1 MLPQNCVV
9 LCRWKRPLCQSV
21 LLKPFRPIRSSDAR
35 LVEIGLRAEAKV
47 KGNWTSN
54 TRLLVCIIGALLFTL
69 WVALWLHY
77 Y

>member
-35 LVEIGLRAEAKV
+35 LVEIGLKV
-47 KGNWTSN
+47 KGK
-54 TRLLVCIIGALLFTL
+54 
-69 WVALWLHY
+69 
-77 Y
+77 